1 MEQHNRL
8 KDRVE
13 NYEAFTI
20 QEKEC
25 YFLNLKRLH
34 TNSEYE
40 EIMCAIIQ
48 REYDHLKGEADAIK
62 EELIGKT
69 KQKIKILETDWRKRE
84 DSYKHQVDL
93 DSNENKGLPS
103 KYRFYLNTF
112 GISSLVTNYIQYIIY
127 CIQYAVYTFVVNKPQ
142 YFENNNKISLQN

>member
-13 NYEAFTI
+13 NYEAFRI
-20 QEKEC
+20 KEKEC

-34 TNSEYE
+34 TISEYE

-48 REYDHLKGEADAIK
+48 REYDHLKAEADAIK

-69 KQKIKILETDWRKRE
+69 RQKIKILEADWRKRE
-84 DSYKHQVDL
+84 DSYKDQVDL
-93 DSNENKGLPS
+93 DSDENKGLLS
-103 KYRFYLNTF
+103 KKRFYPPTYS
-112 GISSLVTNYIQYIIY
+112 ISSTVTTYIL
-127 CIQYAVYTFVVNKPQ
+127 CIRMW
-142 YFENNNKISLQN
+142 